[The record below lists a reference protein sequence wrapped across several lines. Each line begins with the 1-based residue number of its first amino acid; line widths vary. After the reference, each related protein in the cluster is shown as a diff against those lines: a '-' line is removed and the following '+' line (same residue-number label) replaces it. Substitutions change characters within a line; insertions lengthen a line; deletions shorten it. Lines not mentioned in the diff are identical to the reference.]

1 MSCSTLV
8 FFFFPLPSSPLH
20 GLLIWD
26 LFKSGTAPQ
35 EDFSLLGKG
44 IPAPSL
50 SHYTH
55 TLTYTLA
62 LPKMSDSTVNAHLE
76 GIISDFEG

>member
-1 MSCSTLV
+1 MCVV
-8 FFFFPLPSSPLH
+8 FFFFFPSSPLH

-26 LFKSGTAPQ
+26 LFKSRTAPQ

-44 IPAPSL
+44 NPAPSL

-55 TLTYTLA
+55 THL

>member
-1 MSCSTLV
+1 MSCYS
-8 FFFFPLPSSPLH
+8 FFSFLPSSLLH
-20 GLLIWD
+20 RLLIWD

-44 IPAPSL
+44 NPAPSL
-50 SHYTH
+50 SHYIPPHIH
-55 TLTYTLA
+55 TFF
-62 LPKMSDSTVNAHLE
+62 PNMSDSTVNAHLE